1 MPWAPWWYFTSPVPP
16 CGIVVTASIDEAPSN
31 SRKIVSYARPR
42 LWASTLSRPRC
53 AMPSTTSRAP
63 AVAASWIISSS
74 IGTVMSRPSIENCF
88 WPR

>member
-1 MPWAPWWYFTSPVPP
+1 MPWAPWWYLTSPVPP
-16 CGIVVTASIDEAPSN
+16 CGIVVTASIDDAPSN

-42 LWASTLSRPRC
+42 LWASTFSRPRW

-63 AVAASWIISSS
+63 AAAASWIISSS